1 MARDHISDEFIAY
14 HLERGKGGCGLS
26 ILEAGSVHFSSL
38 LDMPLDNPDIVT
50 GYRRLADAIR
60 PTGMK
65 IFQQLWHG
73 GNLYPG
79 RNGPPLAVPT
89 KPGFTGL
96 VGRPVTGDE
105 ARPEEGGVGKGG
117 CSTCNMG
124 G

>member
-1 MARDHISDEFIAY
+1 
-14 HLERGKGGCGLS
+14 
-26 ILEAGSVHFSSL
+26 
-38 LDMPLDNPDIVT
+38 MPLDNPDIVT

-79 RNGPPLAVPT
+79 RNGPPLAVTT

-96 VGRPVTGDE
+96 VGRPMTDDE
-105 ARPEEGGVGKGG
+105 AWDIIAAFADIAGRCQEGGLDGIELHAGDRKSVVEGKRV
-117 CSTCNMG
+117 
-124 G
+124 